1 MNTKKIFILVFT
13 YIYIIG
19 SAQTNGGMWIPTELP
34 EKSMKKAG
42 MKVKS
47 FQLFNTEKPSIEDAI
62 VEFDGGCTA
71 EIISPKGLL
80 LTNHHCGFEQIQ
92 AHSAVENDYIKNGFW
107 SKNEQE
113 ELPNEG
119 LEVTFVTNIKNITN
133 EMLQGISDNANSTER
148 NEILK
153 QNAAKIQANYT
164 QTDFIKTYI
173 VPFYTGN
180 KFYLFETKTFKD
192 VRLVAAP
199 PSCIGNYGMDT
210 DNWVWPRHTGDFSMF
225 RIYAD
230 KNNQPTTYSK
240 ENIPYKPEY
249 FLPISIKG
257 IKENQFTMVY
267 GFPGRTN
274 EYLTAAALN
283 QTLKIINPTAIK
295 LRDANLSNL
304 KEKMQQDDATRIKY
318 ASKYARIANGW
329 KKWSGESQG
338 LKISSA
344 VEKREQYEREFLQRV
359 NANPSL
365 SKYKNIISDL
375 NSLYQQIEKFQL
387 SETLYNETF
396 KVNSETFNIA
406 LQLNSLIKSFE
417 SNKDYEKNKKTILE
431 RIKGMMKDYD
441 AELDLKSSQKVLEYY
456 TKDIPS
462 EIKPSALESTNLE
475 EIWKKSIIT
484 NEFFS
489 QENNYQLQDNQLI
502 ETLKNDLLIQFVAQI
517 QKNHSEKV
525 TPNFT
530 SLKAKIDDLQRQY
543 MNAQLEVFQDKIFF
557 PDANSTL
564 RITYG
569 NVKGYSP
576 KDALN
581 YDYKTNFDGYM
592 EKYIPNDY
600 EFDVLPEVRK
610 LYESKDYGK
619 YAENGT
625 LPLNFIATNHT
636 TGGNSGS
643 PALDANGNLIG
654 LNFDRVWEGTMSDLN
669 YDPKICRNIMVD
681 ARYILWVI
689 EKVGKSQRLI
699 NEMKIVK

>member
-1 MNTKKIFILVFT
+1 MNTKKIFILVFS
-13 YIYIIG
+13 YIYITIN
-19 SAQTNGGMWIPTELP
+19 AQNNGGMWIPTELP

-71 EIISPKGLL
+71 EIISQKGLL

-92 AHSAVENDYIKNGFW
+92 AHSSVENDYIKNGFW

-113 ELPNEG
+113 ELPNPG

-133 EMLQGISDNANSTER
+133 EMLQGISDNTNSNER

-153 QNAAKIQANYT
+153 QNATKIQANYT
-164 QTDFIKTYI
+164 QTDFIKIYI

-192 VRLVAAP
+192 IRLVAAP
-199 PSCIGNYGMDT
+199 PSCIGNYGVDT

-225 RIYAD
+225 RIYAN
-230 KNNQPTTYSK
+230 KNNQPAEYSQ

-274 EYLTAAALN
+274 EYLTAAALK
-283 QTLKIINPTAIK
+283 QTLNIINPTAIK
-295 LRDANLSNL
+295 IRDLNLSNL
-304 KEKMQQDDATRIKY
+304 KDKMQQDNATRIKY

-338 LKISSA
+338 LKISKA
-344 VEKREQYEREFLQRV
+344 LEKREKYEQEFLQRV

-365 SKYKNIISDL
+365 SNYRNIISEL
-375 NSLYQQIEKFQL
+375 NSLYQQMEKYQL

-396 KVNSETFNIA
+396 KVNSETFNMAI
-406 LQLNSLIKSFE
+406 QCNNLIKSYETNTNF
-417 SNKDYEKNKKTILE
+417 EKNKKTTLD
-431 RIKGMMKDYD
+431 RIKNMMKDYD
-441 AELDLKSSQKVLEYY
+441 AELDLRSSEQVLELFS
-456 TKDIPS
+456 KEIPT
-462 EIKPSALESTNLE
+462 EIKPAALQNINISNL
-475 EIWKKSIIT
+475 WKNSIIT
-484 NEFFS
+484 NGFFN
-489 QENNYQLQDNQLI
+489 QEKNYQLPDNQII
-502 ETLKNDLLIQFVAQI
+502 ETLKKDSLLQFVSQI
-517 QKNHSEKV
+517 QKNHLEKV

-543 MNAQLEVFQDKIFF
+543 MKAQLEVFQDKTFF

-576 KDALN
+576 KDALY

-592 EKYIPNDY
+592 EKYIADDY

-610 LYESKDYGK
+610 LYKSKDYGK

-689 EKVGKSQRLI
+689 EKVGKAKRLI
-699 NEMKIVK
+699 EEMKIVK